1 MKNCF
6 LTALL
11 LILPCFSFA
20 QQLNVKGL
28 DSLFT
33 ALKSNDKFMGTF
45 AIAIN
50 GKSVF
55 SRAIG
60 FRDIETKQIAS
71 IESKYR
77 IGSIS
82 KIFTA
87 TLVMKAIEEHKIKLD
102 QTLDTFFP
110 SVKNNEKITITNLL
124 SHRSGIHN
132 LTSLPDFM
140 QWNTQKKSREELVK
154 IIADGG
160 TDFEPGTK
168 YAYSNS
174 NYILLT
180 FILETVYKK
189 SFSELLNAKIIKPL
203 KLTNT
208 YVGSKISLNANEANS
223 YGFDNG
229 WKKETETDMSIP
241 LGAGAIVSNVM
252 DLNTFMF
259 ALMENKIVSDTSLK
273 QMEMMTDGYGLGI
286 KSFYYHDKFGF
297 GHTGGIDGFSS
308 ILGYFPADKI
318 SIAVLSNGN
327 EYSNMK
333 LMLSGLDAVY
343 GKTISIPN
351 FKTIDLKPEDL
362 EPYLGVY
369 AAENFPFKITVS
381 KKDNKLFTQASG
393 QTEIQMAATAKDRF
407 EFSASGIVLEFK
419 PNEKTMILNQSG
431 KSFTLKK
438 L

>member
-1 MKNCF
+1 MKNRF
-6 LTALL
+6 LIALL
-11 LILPCFSFA
+11 LILPYFSFA
-20 QQLNVKGL
+20 QQLNIKGL

-33 ALKSNDKFMGTF
+33 VLKSNDKFMGTF
-45 AIAIN
+45 AIAVN

-60 FRDIETKQIAS
+60 FRDIETQQIAS

-87 TLVMKAIEEHKIKLD
+87 TLVMKAIEEHKINLN
-102 QTLDTFFP
+102 QALNTFFP
-110 SVKNNEKITITNLL
+110 LVKNNEKITIANLL

-154 IIADGG
+154 IIADAGS
-160 TDFEPGTK
+160 DFEPGTK

-203 KLTNT
+203 KLGNT
-208 YVGSKISLNANEANS
+208 YVGTKINLNANEANS
-223 YGFDNG
+223 YGFDKG
-229 WKKETETDMSIP
+229 WKKEPETDMSIP
-241 LGAGAIVSNVM
+241 LGAGAIVSTVM

-259 ALMENKIVSDTSLK
+259 ALIENKIVSAASLK
-273 QMEMMTDGYGLGI
+273 QMETMTDGYGLGI
-286 KSFYYHDKFGF
+286 KSFYYHDKLGF

-308 ILGYFPADKI
+308 ILGYFPTNKI

-327 EYSNMK
+327 EFSNMK

-343 GKTISIPN
+343 GNPISIPN

-381 KKDNKLFTQASG
+381 KKDNRLFTQATG
-393 QTEIQMAATAKDRF
+393 QTEIQMDATAKDRF
-407 EFSASGIVLEFK
+407 EFSAAGIVLEFR

-438 L
+438 P